1 MSKRIDFV
9 VELVCSFEPDDVGL
23 SFGCDFADFKERVDI
38 ETEEILNDIERYIG
52 CVITDHYT
60 VETGEDDD

>member
-9 VELVCSFEPDDVGL
+9 VELVTSFEPDDVGL
-23 SFGCDFADFKERVDI
+23 SYNCDFADFRERVAV
-38 ETEEILNDIERYIG
+38 EAEEILNDIERYIG

-60 VETGEDDD
+60 VETGNE

>member
-9 VELVCSFEPDDVGL
+9 VELVASFEPDDVGL
-23 SFGCDFADFKERVDI
+23 SYNCDFADFRERVAV
-38 ETEEILNDIERYIG
+38 EAEEILNDIERYIG

-60 VETGEDDD
+60 VETGEDE

>member
-1 MSKRIDFV
+1 MNKRIDFV
-9 VELVCSFEPDDVGL
+9 VELVCSFEPDDVDL
-23 SFGCDFADFKERVDI
+23 PSDCDFADFRKRVAV

-60 VETGEDDD
+60 VETGEDD